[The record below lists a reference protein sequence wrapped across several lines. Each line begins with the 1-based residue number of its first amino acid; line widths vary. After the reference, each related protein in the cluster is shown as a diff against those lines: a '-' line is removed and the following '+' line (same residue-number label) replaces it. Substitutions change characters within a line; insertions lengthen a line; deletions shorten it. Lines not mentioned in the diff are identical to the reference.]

1 MREGDAV
8 KIYLE
13 KGHSMSADL
22 RVHPYKIKHEIVGD
36 HPGVPQELK
45 THALVIEGDADE
57 TVTIQGD
64 LAELMQVVVLMA
76 EVLKG
81 AKE

>member
-1 MREGDAV
+1 M

-13 KGHSMSADL
+13 KGTMRADL
-22 RVHPYKIKHEIVGD
+22 HVKPYKIQHEIIGD

-45 THALVIEGDADE
+45 THALVIMGDADE

-76 EVLKG
+76 EVLQG

>member
-1 MREGDAV
+1 M

-22 RVHPYKIKHEIVGD
+22 RVNPYKIQHLLVGD
-36 HPGVPQELK
+36 QPGVPEEIK

-64 LAELMQVVVLMA
+64 LAELMQTVVLMA
-76 EVLKG
+76 ENLQS
-81 AKE
+81 AWKEGRQ

>member
-1 MREGDAV
+1 MKV
-8 KIYLE
+8 YLE
-13 KGHSMSADL
+13 KGHTMRADL
-22 RVHPYKIKHEIVGD
+22 LVNPHKIQHEIVGD
-36 HPGVPQELK
+36 QPGVPEEIK

-57 TVTIQGD
+57 TVTLQGD

-76 EVLKG
+76 EVLQG

>member
-1 MREGDAV
+1 MKV
-8 KIYLE
+8 YLE
-13 KGHSMSADL
+13 KDTMRADL
-22 RVHPYKIKHEIVGD
+22 RVNPHKIQHLIVGD
-36 HPGVPQELK
+36 QPGVPEEIK

-76 EVLKG
+76 EVLQG

>member
-1 MREGDAV
+1 MKV
-8 KIYLE
+8 YLQ
-13 KGHSMSADL
+13 GHSMRADL
-22 RVHPYKIKHEIVGD
+22 RMNPHKIQHEIVGD
-36 HPGVPQELK
+36 YPGVPQKLK
-45 THALVIEGDADE
+45 THALVITGDSDE

>member
-1 MREGDAV
+1 MKV
-8 KIYLE
+8 YLE
-13 KGHSMSADL
+13 KGHTMRADL
-22 RVHPYKIKHEIVGD
+22 RVNPYKIQHETVGD

-45 THALVIEGDADE
+45 THALVIMGDADE

-76 EVLKG
+76 EVLQE

>member
-1 MREGDAV
+1 MKV
-8 KIYLE
+8 YLE
-13 KGHSMSADL
+13 KGHTMRADL
-22 RVHPYKIKHEIVGD
+22 RVHPYKIQHEIVGE

-45 THALVIEGDADE
+45 THALVIAGDADE

>member
-1 MREGDAV
+1 MKV
-8 KIYLE
+8 YLE
-13 KGHSMSADL
+13 KGHGMSASL
-22 RVHPYKIKHEIVGD
+22 RVDPCKIQHEIVGD

-45 THALVIEGDADE
+45 THALVIMGYADE

-76 EVLKG
+76 ETLQSAWREEG
-81 AKE
+81 ND

>member
-1 MREGDAV
+1 MKV
-8 KIYLE
+8 YLE
-13 KGHSMSADL
+13 KGHSMAANL
-22 RVHPYKIKHEIVGD
+22 RMNPYKVQHEIVGD

-45 THALVIEGDADE
+45 THALVIMGYADE

-76 EVLKG
+76 ETLQSAWREEG
-81 AKE
+81 ND

>member
-1 MREGDAV
+1 M

-13 KGHSMSADL
+13 KGHSMRASL
-22 RVHPYKIKHEIVGD
+22 RVHPYKIQHETVGD
-36 HPGVPQELK
+36 HPGVPQEIK
-45 THALVIEGDADE
+45 THALVIMGDADE
-57 TVTIQGD
+57 TVTLQGD

-76 EVLKG
+76 EVLQG

>member
-1 MREGDAV
+1 MKV
-8 KIYLE
+8 YLE
-13 KGHSMSADL
+13 KGHTMRADL
-22 RVHPYKIKHEIVGD
+22 RVHPYKIQHEIVGD

-45 THALVIEGDADE
+45 THALVIMGDADE

-76 EVLKG
+76 EVLK
-81 AKE
+81 EVDE